1 MKIQKRLLAAVA
13 AIAIVVN
20 QSMLPIY
27 AEETTTSSATTSTAT
42 SAETTESTSESTEAT
57 TSSTIESTNES
68 STEGTTIISTEAST
82 STESTSETTETSTDD
97 NHKTAPNLEFSINNE
112 WQWEKNTDG
121 WTLKYDET
129 TTSLYYKVSQDW
141 FAAENDYL
149 VAGATEW
156 TGFDNLEEG
165 AYYIAFWAVDNSDNT
180 LVTVSEV
187 KHYQFD
193 KTAPASFEIE
203 SNVER
208 QGRHNYLV
216 VSSKDSVFDNE
227 SGIQGIYYTV
237 NADQRPV
244 EQQWTAIQYEEN
256 EGKVD
261 ISLALDASL
270 KDASIVVYV
279 VDNAGWQSTA
289 SLNVANHDHQT
300 PEITD
305 VSIVTPTYSDDD
317 TDKLHPNWHT
327 QGPHEYGH
335 EKLDAHPVNNYIYA
349 SDESFIKISVN
360 DDLYDLSFKVTVNDH
375 EASYTA
381 DELLKV
387 DGDYS
392 TNGTYYIPLKNSV
405 FELSENDVF
414 SVSVEASDSQNTSE
428 LVSLDT
434 EVFYDPNGTADSKI
448 APSLSGNYTLRN
460 ANGHYSNNRLNDKY
474 DAYFGN
480 PGESKNNS
488 VSISISDD
496 VGLSSYS
503 ISVNGTTVQAESNL
517 AEGVEKE
524 GSYPV
529 TTEVTDEE
537 GNVSTETS
545 SVTVTYKDK
554 TKVPTKDNPCK
565 IQLSN
570 EGEYK
575 IEVTVID
582 LAGNTHKEEY
592 LYFVDTQAPII
603 GNNGDGSF
611 TYSYDSDLL
620 QYFSFGIF
628 GHTSITL
635 SVTVNDGGRNS
646 SGISQDD
653 IKLYWAPENSSGGL
667 TEYSVVRVE
676 GNNKFVFA
684 ELPISEGSILSAVP
698 YITVCDYMGNESQYY
713 FKTESG
719 VLNRT
724 DAEEL
729 EKATLVLETFPPEY
743 TINPSGSNYKVVD
756 NRLYFG
762 DKDDSSLTFGFSD
775 NTGIDRYGIDVQN
788 QSAIESIDTCL
799 SDGDAAITEDSVS
812 VDVSKLDTGE
822 YPLNIYVRDLTGN
835 EITEA
840 NTTSFDTTKFYI
852 DKTAPVVNNVSY
864 SVQSSMLK
872 YFTFGIFGNET
883 ISISVQL
890 SDNDLGSG
898 IETVTLWWGKDYAL
912 SGKGDGEYTFDELSP
927 SAEYTP
933 YITITDKMGNE
944 STYYFATVD
953 NGSKESDIGELILDG
968 ETDAITLMLENN
980 VDEPFIS
987 VPVGFNVNGETW
999 YPTGIEYKVSI
1010 TDKDSGLNK
1019 VVVTENDKTT
1029 TENGVRNGKAFEEE
1043 RYVTEAEFTYQLNDA
1058 NHYDIGATAYDNAGN
1073 VSVTAYKTVHIDLEN
1088 PNITHFEFGGQNGNG
1103 SAGPKITT
1111 YGYFFQQ
1118 DTEAR
1123 VYVDDPGVSSGIRS
1137 VQLWLE
1143 GVEGSSYS
1151 GDKTVSSSDQE
1162 NYNMSEGYAKFTIP
1176 MGFKGKVYAEVV
1188 DNVEHT
1194 SGVINA
1200 DGNIVEDSDIHSR
1213 TSSIDIHED
1222 VETDKTDAAQ
1232 IPLYNRNIPLTVTV
1246 KDTFSGI
1253 STIEWSIA
1261 NDNESGIISVESIGN
1276 NEAVVNAGGV
1286 EIVNTE
1292 TESNLVTSITF
1303 KLSVDDNS
1311 NGNIVKIVLTD
1322 QSKNVSEAS
1331 KTYSID
1337 TTAPTVTAGIANGI
1351 AHNGS
1356 YYNSDLTVN
1365 IAITERN
1372 FNGGDVQITLNGNT
1386 QTVQWDDDG
1395 SAVGQDG
1402 TVHQASFQIN
1412 GDGDYTY
1419 SVSYTDRAGNTGNT
1433 VSSDKFTIDK
1443 KAPEATITFDVG
1455 DDTKD
1460 DAYYNSVRTATFA
1473 VEEHNYG
1480 SAVIKITKD
1489 GTDISGSYELNNW
1502 KPNDHSGDNHTQSVT
1517 LKEESGYYQVS
1528 ITVTDMAGN
1537 TFQTASKKFYID
1549 LVAPEVH
1556 INVENVKNGAPSNDK
1571 TITPSISIVDHEGN
1585 LDPESISLKVT
1596 VVKLT
1601 DENEIKSF
1609 TALDYH
1615 GLSAWKDGDGSI
1627 KLDNENSPNEISFNM
1642 NNLKEDGI
1650 YTITVSASDLAGN
1663 TGGQSS
1669 EDKQNGSEYK
1679 LSVNRLGS
1687 TYEVDDK
1694 IVSKDPELRYYQNS
1708 DGSPFTFTITEYNV
1722 NTLNPTDTIV
1732 KITCDGN
1739 VVDNEVKATE
1749 ETGDNTWSKYT
1760 YEFPPE
1766 LFENSGKYIIKLYS
1780 VDAAGNENPLEIN
1793 GDDERATVT
1802 FFIDNINPEVH
1813 FRDADDKTEF
1823 TNEDPYRTDLKH
1835 IEVEVYDNSMQE
1847 AQDVVFKLNGEELSV
1862 NHDAGSMIY
1871 TFDIPSK
1878 TSLQTLNMS
1887 LKDIAGNE
1895 TDTGVEDFLI
1905 TTNVFILWFKNTP
1918 LFIGTILA
1926 LLAVIGGI
1934 VFAVVRKKT
1943 RGFN

>member
-13 AIAIVVN
+13 ALAIVVN

-27 AEETTTSSATTSTAT
+27 AEETTTSSTTSESTSTAT
-42 SAETTESTSESTEAT
+42 TAETTESASDSQEGT
-57 TSSTIESTNES
+57 TSTTIESTNES
-68 STEGTTIISTEAST
+68 STEGTTTIPTEIST
-82 STESTSETTETSTDD
+82 STESTSETSRDD
-97 NHKTAPNLEFSINNE
+97 TPKTAPNLEFSINNE

-121 WTLKYDET
+121 WTLKYDEA

-149 VAGATEW
+149 ATGATEW

-165 AYYIAFWAVDNSDNT
+165 SYYIAFWAVDKSDNT
-180 LVTVSEV
+180 LVTVSDV
-187 KHYQFD
+187 KHYQYD

-208 QGRHNYLV
+208 KGWHNYLV
-216 VSSKDSVFDNE
+216 VSSKNSVLDNE

-244 EQQWTAIQYEEN
+244 EQQWTAIQYEEK

-261 ISLALDASL
+261 ISFTLDASL

-300 PEITD
+300 PEITN
-305 VSIVTPTYSDDD
+305 VSIVTPSYSDND
-317 TDKLHPNWHT
+317 TEKKNPNWNA
-327 QGPHEYGH
+327 QEPHEYGH
-335 EKLDAHPVNNYIYA
+335 DKLEDHPVNKYIYA
-349 SDESFIKISVN
+349 SDESFIKINVN
-360 DDLYDLSFKVTVNDH
+360 DDLYDLKFKVAVNGH
-375 EASYTA
+375 EVSYTA
-381 DELLKV
+381 EDLVQVE
-387 DGDYS
+387 GDYS
-392 TNGTYYIPLKNSV
+392 TNGTYYIPLNNV
-405 FELSENDVF
+405 AFDLSANDVF

-460 ANGHYSNNRLNDKY
+460 ADGHYSNNRLNDKY

-524 GSYPV
+524 GSYHV
-529 TTEVTDEE
+529 TTEVTDEA

-554 TKVPTKDNPCK
+554 TKVPTKDNPCE
-565 IQLSN
+565 IPLSN

-582 LAGNTHKEEY
+582 LAGNSHKEEY
-592 LYFVDTQAPII
+592 IYFVDTQAPII

-635 SVTVNDGGRNS
+635 SVTVNDGGHNS

-653 IKLYWAPENSSGGL
+653 IKLYWAPENSAGDL

-676 GNNKFVFA
+676 GNKFVFS

-698 YITVCDYMGNESQYY
+698 FITVCDYMRNESKYY

-719 VLNRT
+719 VLNRA

-743 TINPSGSNYKVVD
+743 TITPSGSNYKVVD

-775 NTGIDRYGIDVQN
+775 NTGIDRYGIEIQN
-788 QSAIESIDTCL
+788 QSSIDSIDTCL
-799 SDGDAAITEDSVS
+799 SDGDAAIAEDSVS
-812 VDVSKLDTGE
+812 VDISNLDTGE
-822 YPLNIYVRDLTGN
+822 YPLKVYVKDLTGY

-840 NTTSFDTTKFYI
+840 KEASFDTSKFYI

-890 SDNDLGSG
+890 SDNDRGSG
-898 IETVTLWWGKDYAL
+898 IETVTLWWGKDYTL
-912 SGKGDGEYTFDELSP
+912 SGKGDGEYTFGELSP

-953 NGSKESDIGELILDG
+953 NGCKESDIGELILDG
-968 ETDAITLMLENN
+968 ETDAITLMLEDNIE
-980 VDEPFIS
+980 VPVIS
-987 VPVGFNVNGETW
+987 VPDGFNVNGETW

-1073 VSVTAYKTVHIDLEN
+1073 MSETANMTVHIDLED

-1103 SAGPKITT
+1103 STGPKITT

-1123 VYVDDPGVSSGIRS
+1123 VYVNDPGVSSGIRS

-1162 NYNMSEGYAKFTIP
+1162 NYNMPEGYAKFTIP

-1200 DGNIVEDSDIHSR
+1200 DGNIVEDSDIHAR

-1222 VETDKTDAAQ
+1222 VETDKADAAQ
-1232 IPLYNRNIPLTVTV
+1232 VPLYNRNIPLTITV

-1261 NDNESGIISVESIGN
+1261 NDNESGTISVSPNGDVNGNGVNIGD
-1276 NEAVVNAGGV
+1276 
-1286 EIVNTE
+1286 TE
-1292 TESNLVTSITF
+1292 TDSNLVTSIQFT
-1303 KLSVDDNS
+1303 LSVDDNS

-1322 QSKNVSEAS
+1322 RSGNISEAS

-1337 TTAPTVTAGIANGI
+1337 TTAPTVTAGIANGT

-1372 FNGGDVQITLNGNT
+1372 FNGGEVQVTLNGNT

-1395 SAVGQDG
+1395 STVGQDG
-1402 TVHQASFQIN
+1402 TVHHASFPIN

-1419 SVSYTDRAGNTGNT
+1419 SVSYTDRAGNPGNT

-1489 GTDISGSYELNNW
+1489 GTDVSGSYDLNNW
-1502 KPNDHSGDNHTQSVT
+1502 KPNDHAGDNHTQSVT

-1537 TFQTASKKFYID
+1537 TFQTSSKKFYID
-1549 LVAPEVH
+1549 LAAPEVH

-1642 NNLKEDGI
+1642 NNLEEDGI

-1669 EDKQNGSEYK
+1669 EDKQKGSEYK

-1694 IVSKDPELRYYQNS
+1694 IVSKDPELRYYQNN
-1708 DGSPFTFTITEYNV
+1708 DGSPFAFTITEYNV

-1739 VVDNEVKATE
+1739 VIDNEVKATE

-1802 FFIDNINPEVH
+1802 FFIDNISPEVH

-1878 TSLQTLNMS
+1878 TSLQTLNMT

-1934 VFAVVRKKT
+1934 VFAVVRKKP

>member
-1 MKIQKRLLAAVA
+1 MKIQKRMLSAVA
-13 AIAIVVN
+13 ALAIVVN

-27 AEETTTSSATTSTAT
+27 AEEATTTTTETTAT
-42 SAETTESTSESTEAT
+42 SSSTETTELTSDSNEAT
-57 TSSTIESTNES
+57 TSSTIETSAES
-68 STEGTTIISTEAST
+68 STEGTTTNSTEISTSA
-82 STESTSETTETSTDD
+82 ESTSETSTDD
-97 NHKTAPNLEFSINNE
+97 THKTPPNLEFSINNE

-121 WTLKYDET
+121 WTLKYDEST
-129 TTSLYYKVSQDW
+129 ASLYYKVSQDW
-141 FAAENDYL
+141 FAAENGYL
-149 VAGATEW
+149 ATGATEW

-165 AYYIAFWAVDNSDNT
+165 AYYIAFWAVDKSDST
-180 LVTVSEV
+180 LVTVSDV
-187 KHYQFD
+187 KHYQYD
-193 KTAPASFEIE
+193 KTAPSSFEIE
-203 SNVER
+203 SSVKK
-208 QGRHNYLV
+208 QGWRNYLV
-216 VSSKDSVFDNE
+216 VSSKNAVFDNE

-244 EQQWTAIQYEEN
+244 EQQWTAIQYKEN

-261 ISLALDASL
+261 ISFTLDASL

-305 VSIVTPTYSDDD
+305 VSIVTPSYSDND
-317 TDKLHPNWHT
+317 TEKKHPNWNA
-327 QGPHEYGH
+327 QEPHEYGH
-335 EKLDAHPVNNYIYA
+335 DKLDDHPVNKYIYA
-349 SDESFIKISVN
+349 SDESFIKINVN
-360 DDLYDLSFKVTVNDH
+360 DDLYDLKFKVTVNGH
-375 EASYTA
+375 EVSYTA
-381 DELLKV
+381 EDLVQVE
-387 DGDYS
+387 GDYS
-392 TNGTYYIPLKNSV
+392 TNGTYYIPLSNAA
-405 FELSENDVF
+405 FDLSANDVF

-428 LVSLDT
+428 SIPLDT

-460 ANGHYSNNRLNDKY
+460 ANGHYSNNRLDDKY
-474 DAYFGN
+474 NAYFGN

-570 EGEYK
+570 EGEYQ

-635 SVTVNDGGRNS
+635 SVTVNDGGHNS
-646 SGISQDD
+646 SGISRDD
-653 IKLYWAPENSSGGL
+653 IKLYWAPENSSSDL
-667 TEYSVVRVE
+667 TEYSVVRAE
-676 GNNKFVFA
+676 GNKFVFN

-698 YITVCDYMGNESQYY
+698 FITVCDYMGNESKYY

-719 VLNRT
+719 VLNRA

-743 TINPSGSNYKVVD
+743 TITPSGSNYKVVD

-762 DKDDSSLTFGFSD
+762 DKDDSKLTFAFSD
-775 NTGIDRYGIDVQN
+775 NTGIDRYSIEIQN
-788 QSAIESIDTCL
+788 QSSIDSIDACL
-799 SDGDAAITEDSVS
+799 SDGDAAIAEDSVS
-812 VDVSKLDTGE
+812 VDISNLDTGE
-822 YPLNIYVRDLTGN
+822 YPLKVYVKDLTGY

-840 NTTSFDTTKFYI
+840 KATSFDTSKLYI

-872 YFTFGIFGNET
+872 YFTFGIFGNDT

-898 IETVTLWWGKDYAL
+898 IETVTLWWGKDYTL
-912 SGKGDGEYTFDELSP
+912 FGKGDGEYKFGELSP

-933 YITITDKMGNE
+933 YITITDRMGNE

-953 NGSKESDIGELILDG
+953 SGSKESDIGELILDG

-980 VDEPFIS
+980 VDEPVIS
-987 VPVGFNVNGETW
+987 VPDGFNVNGETW

-1073 VSVTAYKTVHIDLEN
+1073 MSETANQTVHIDLDN
-1088 PNITHFEFGGQNGNG
+1088 PNVTHFEFGGQNGNS

-1123 VYVDDPGVSSGIRS
+1123 VYVNDSGISSGIRS
-1137 VQLWLE
+1137 IQLWLE

-1151 GDKTVSSSDQE
+1151 GDITVNSSNQDSSQSSY
-1162 NYNMSEGYAKFTIP
+1162 YNPSEGYAKFTIP

-1222 VETDKTDAAQ
+1222 VETDKTDAEQ
-1232 IPLYNRNIPLTVTV
+1232 VPLYNRNIPLTITV

-1261 NDNESGIISVESIGN
+1261 NDNESGTISVNPNGDINGN
-1276 NEAVVNAGGV
+1276 GVNLG
-1286 EIVNTE
+1286 E
-1292 TESNLVTSITF
+1292 TEMDSNLVTSIQFT
-1303 KLSVDDNS
+1303 LSVDDNS
-1311 NGNIVKIVLTD
+1311 NGNIVKIVLKD
-1322 QSKNVSEAS
+1322 RAGNISEAS

-1337 TTAPTVTAGIANGI
+1337 TTDPTVTAGIANGTV
-1351 AHNGS
+1351 HNGS

-1395 SAVGQDG
+1395 STVGQNE
-1402 TVHQASFQIN
+1402 TVHHASFPIN

-1419 SVSYTDRAGNTGNT
+1419 SVSYTDRAGNPGNT
-1433 VSSDKFTIDK
+1433 ISSDKFTIDK
-1443 KAPEATITFDVG
+1443 KAPEATITFD
-1455 DDTKD
+1455 DTKD
-1460 DAYYNSVRTATFA
+1460 DEYYNSVRTATFN
-1473 VEEHNYG
+1473 VTEHNYG
-1480 SAVIKITKD
+1480 SAAIKITKD
-1489 GTDISGSYELNNW
+1489 GMDVSGNYELNNW
-1502 KPNDHSGDNHTQSVT
+1502 KPDDHSGDIHTQSVT

-1537 TFQTASKKFYID
+1537 TFQTSSKKFYID
-1549 LVAPEVH
+1549 LAAPEVH

-1571 TITPSISIVDHEGN
+1571 TIAPSISIVDHEGN

-1627 KLDNENSPNEISFNM
+1627 KLDNEDSPNEISFNM

-1650 YTITVSASDLAGN
+1650 YTITVSASDFAKN

-1679 LSVNRLGS
+1679 LSVNRFGS

-1708 DGSPFTFTITEYNV
+1708 DGSPFSFTITEYNV
-1722 NTLNPTDTIV
+1722 NTLNPADTIV

-1739 VVDNEVKATE
+1739 VVDNQIKATE
-1749 ETGDNTWSKYT
+1749 ETGDNTWSIYT
-1760 YEFPPE
+1760 YEFPTE

-1793 GDDERATVT
+1793 GNDERATVT

-1823 TNEDPYRTDLKH
+1823 TNEGPYRTNLKH
-1835 IEVEVYDNSMQE
+1835 IEVEVYDNSMRE

-1878 TSLQTLNMS
+1878 TSLQTLNMT

-1926 LLAVIGGI
+1926 LFAAICGI